1 MKKVTVFLS
10 TIFAIAIVAVSFSSC
25 GEEPGIYEPKKKI
38 SKVYEQK
45 EGRDEY
51 LVQDWLWNG
60 NKLASIT
67 YYYRGE
73 FDGKDEYTYEG
84 DRIVKIEDNWE
95 YYAEFYYLNKKF
107 DKIKY
112 YKPNNSLSVEIT
124 FQYDGKKVSVIT
136 FRNYDWDKNVISM
149 ISRSMMDYLLPEEGI
164 KMIVEKLTNQADKFT
179 LVLDLSY
186 KGDNLSLISLDN
198 EPIYIFEDY
207 DNNYN
212 VFYNF
217 FPFSTYY
224 EDIYIN
230 IYSKNNPRKVTNE
243 YYGEVTTF
251 TYTYDGK
258 FPITIEADTEGD
270 LLKTR
275 IVYQ

>member
-112 YKPNNSLSVEIT
+112 YNPNNSLSVEIT

-136 FRNYDWDKNVISM
+136 FRNYDLDKNVISM

-164 KMIVEKLTNQADKFT
+164 KMVVEKLTNQADKFT
-179 LVLDLSY
+179 LILDLSY
-186 KGDNLSLISLDN
+186 KGDNLSLISLDS
-198 EPIYIFEDY
+198 EPIYTFEDY

-217 FPFSTYY
+217 FPFSAYY
-224 EDIYIN
+224 EDININ
-230 IYSKNNPRKVTNE
+230 IYSKNNPRKVINE
-243 YYGEVTTF
+243 YYDEITTF

-270 LLKTR
+270 ILKTR

>member
-186 KGDNLSLISLDN
+186 RGDNLSLISLDT
-198 EPIYIFEDY
+198 EPIYTFEDY

-217 FPFSTYY
+217 FPFSVYY
-224 EDIYIN
+224 EDININ
-230 IYSKNNPRKVTNE
+230 IYSKNNPGKVINE
-243 YYGEVTTF
+243 YYDEITTF

-258 FPITIEADTEGD
+258 FPITIEADTEGEI
-270 LLKTR
+270 LKTR